1 MNDMRIV
8 FFGSKECSVEFLKA
22 LIEKEEVAGVVTHPD
37 RPSGRGLK
45 IRQSI
50 VKEFSLKKG
59 LSVFTPEK
67 IRDKNFISE
76 IESLKPELGV
86 VVAYGKI
93 LPKEVFLIPKYK
105 TINVHF
111 SLLPKYRGAAPINW
125 AIIKG
130 EKITGVTIFF
140 IDEGLDT
147 GDIIVQKEL
156 EIAPED
162 DSITLEKKL
171 IETGISLLF
180 EAIKKIEKSGNDI
193 CVVKQKGEPSYAPL
207 IKKSDGRIDWN
218 SSSDEIL
225 NIIRG
230 TKPWPSAYIEIKNEK
245 LKIKN
250 LKILK
255 ANGLNFSQS
264 EIEKCSPGTIV
275 ELKKDTGFIVKC
287 GRGFL
292 LVEEVQP
299 EGKKPMSA
307 WAWLQGSRLNIG
319 EKL

>member
-1 MNDMRIV
+1 MRIF
-8 FFGSKECSVEFLKA
+8 FFGSKKCSLEFLKP
-22 LIEKEEVAGVVTHPD
+22 LVEKEEVVGVVTHPD
-37 RPSGRGLK
+37 RPSGRGLETK
-45 IRQSI
+45 QSI

-59 LSVFTPEK
+59 LPVFTPEK

-76 IESLKPELGV
+76 IESLKPDLGV

-93 LPKEVFLIPKYK
+93 LPEEVFLIPKYK

-147 GDIIVQKEL
+147 GDIIVQKEV
-156 EIAPED
+156 EIATED

-171 IETGISLLF
+171 VEAGIPLLF
-180 EAIKKIEKSGNDI
+180 EAIEKIEKSGDEI
-193 CVVKQKGEPSYAPL
+193 CVTKQKGEPSYAPL
-207 IKKSDGRIDWN
+207 LKKSDGKIDWN

-230 TKPWPSAYIEIKNEK
+230 TKPWPSAYIEVKNEK

-255 ANGLNFSQS
+255 ASGLNLSQS
-264 EIEKCSPGTIV
+264 ETEKCLPGTIV
-275 ELKKDTGFIVKC
+275 ELKKDIGFIVKC
-287 GRGFL
+287 GRGAL

-299 EGKKPMSA
+299 EGKKTMSA
-307 WAWLQGSRLNIG
+307 WAWLQGSRLSIG
-319 EKL
+319 DKL

>member
-1 MNDMRIV
+1 MRIF
-8 FFGSKECSVEFLKA
+8 FFGSKKCSLEFLKP
-22 LIEKEEVAGVVTHPD
+22 LVEKEEVVGVVTHPD
-37 RPSGRGLK
+37 RPSGRGLETK
-45 IRQSI
+45 QSI

-59 LSVFTPEK
+59 LPVFTPEK

-76 IESLKPELGV
+76 IESLKPDLGV

-93 LPKEVFLIPKYK
+93 LPEEVFLIPKYK

-147 GDIIVQKEL
+147 GDIIVQKEV
-156 EIAPED
+156 EIATED

-171 IETGISLLF
+171 VEAGIPLLF
-180 EAIKKIEKSGNDI
+180 EAIEKIEKSGDEI
-193 CVVKQKGEPSYAPL
+193 CVTKQKGEPSYAPL
-207 IKKSDGRIDWN
+207 LKKSDGKIDWN

-230 TKPWPSAYIEIKNEK
+230 TKPWPSAYIEVKNEK

-255 ANGLNFSQS
+255 ASGPNLSQS
-264 EIEKCSPGTIV
+264 ETEKCLPGTIV
-275 ELKKDTGFIVKC
+275 ELKKDIGFIVKC
-287 GRGFL
+287 GRGSL

-299 EGKKPMSA
+299 EGKKTMSA
-307 WAWLQGSRLNIG
+307 WAWLQGSRLSIG
-319 EKL
+319 DKL